1 MNLTPVRILVSLGLA
16 LLALASPAVA
26 QETEPPRILV
36 IDVQQVMQQSTA
48 VDAIQAQLDE
58 RRQEFQAEL
67 KAKEQEIREEEQALA
82 RQRSI
87 LSKEVFAQKRKELEE
102 KVALVQRE
110 VQTRQQQLAELQQ
123 QGMGRVN
130 EALVQIVQEKAKTR
144 DADLVLG
151 KGAIILVRAEFEIT
165 EEVLAELNKRLP
177 SVELPAAQ

>member
-1 MNLTPVRILVSLGLA
+1 
-16 LLALASPAVA
+16 
-26 QETEPPRILV
+26 
-36 IDVQQVMQQSTA
+36 
-48 VDAIQAQLDE
+48 
-58 RRQEFQAEL
+58 
-67 KAKEQEIREEEQALA
+67 
-82 RQRSI
+82 
-87 LSKEVFAQKRKELEE
+87 AQKRKELEE

-165 EEVLAELNKRLP
+165 
-177 SVELPAAQ
+177 